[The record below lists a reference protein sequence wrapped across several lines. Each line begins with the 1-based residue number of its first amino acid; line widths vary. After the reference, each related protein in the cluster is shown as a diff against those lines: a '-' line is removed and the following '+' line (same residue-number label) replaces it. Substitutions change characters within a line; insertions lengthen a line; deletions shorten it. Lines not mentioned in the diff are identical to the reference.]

1 MVSGGVRACL
11 EKVGRVVAGGG
22 KGGGGLFFLFFFL
35 VEVKGGRVGERG
47 RQIFSLACDSTVKT
61 LLMLMCIRSESGKY

>member
-1 MVSGGVRACL
+1 MRVWRKLGGWWLV
-11 EKVGRVVAGGG
+11 EG
-22 KGGGGLFFLFFFL
+22 KEEEGFFFFL

-61 LLMLMCIRSESGKY
+61 LLMLMCIRSEPGKY

>member
-22 KGGGGLFFLFFFL
+22 KGGGGSFFFV

-61 LLMLMCIRSESGKY
+61 LLMLMCIRSEPGKY